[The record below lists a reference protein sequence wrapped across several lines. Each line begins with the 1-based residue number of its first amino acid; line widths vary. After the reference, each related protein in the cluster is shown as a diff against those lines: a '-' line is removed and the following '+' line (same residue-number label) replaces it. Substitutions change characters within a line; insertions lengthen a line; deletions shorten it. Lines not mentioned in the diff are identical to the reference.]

1 MSEKEL
7 KFKQD
12 INNLVLRALRAGAT
26 VDSVEMVMRLEF
38 DELEKSRPFITAI
51 LEKDLGPLKTLP
63 RSR

>member
-12 INNLVLRALRAGAT
+12 IHNLVLRALRAGAT

-51 LEKDLGPLKTLP
+51 LEKDLGP
-63 RSR
+63 